1 MKALGTE
8 GADVTQV
15 PFRAIH
21 MPRTIFWHYFK
32 NASTRRMP
40 VLTPSRTSLQAT
52 QIADR
57 CSAGYTRLMLSVGI
71 VGLPNVGKSTLYNA
85 LTAGGAEV
93 SNYPFT
99 TISCNIGVVPV
110 PDPRLQALERV
121 LQPEKTTPCAIRFI
135 DIAGL
140 VEGAS
145 RGEGLG
151 NQFLGEIRQVD
162 AIVHVI
168 RSFAKS
174 DVSHVFSDVDPVRDA
189 EVIDTE
195 LMLAD
200 LEVLKRAIAK
210 RAKDWQTHPV
220 EHVAEKRRMTAL
232 QESLERGEQLRSLN
246 LDDRDL
252 GDLKSAGLLTGK
264 PVLYVANVA
273 SDREA
278 AGVDGLRQR
287 EPGAPLLAIDAELE
301 LELNELEPGE
311 RAEFMTELGIEEAGL
326 DRLVRA
332 AFDLLGLI
340 SFYTVVKNKL
350 QAWEIP
356 NGTSASVAAGK
367 IHSDMEKGFIRAKVV
382 SADELVEVGDLHR
395 IQSAG
400 HMRTVGKDHE
410 IADGDV
416 VEFLFSK

>member
-1 MKALGTE
+1 
-8 GADVTQV
+8 
-15 PFRAIH
+15 
-21 MPRTIFWHYFK
+21 
-32 NASTRRMP
+32 
-40 VLTPSRTSLQAT
+40 
-52 QIADR
+52 
-57 CSAGYTRLMLSVGI
+57 MLSVGI

-85 LTAGGAEV
+85 LSAGGAEV

-151 NQFLGEIRQVD
+151 TQFLGEIRQVD

-174 DVSHVFSDVDPVRDA
+174 DVSHVFSDVNPVRDA

-200 LEVLKRAIAK
+200 LEVLERAINK
-210 RAKDWQTHPV
+210 RAKDWQTHPA
-220 EHVAEKRRMTAL
+220 EHVAERRRMTAWK
-232 QESLERGEQLRSLN
+232 ESLERGEQLRLLDLN
-246 LDDRDL
+246 DRDL
-252 GDLKSAGLLTGK
+252 RDLKSAGLLTGK

-278 AGVDGLRQR
+278 EEVDGLRQR

-301 LELNELEPGE
+301 FELSELEPAE
-311 RAEFMTELGIEEAGL
+311 RAEFMAELGIEEPGL

-332 AFDLLGLI
+332 SFNLLGLI

-356 NGTSASVAAGK
+356 KGTPASVAAGK

-382 SADELVEVGDLHR
+382 SADRLVEAGDLHA

-416 VEFLFSK
+416 VEFLFGFSVCAGGRLKPKIRKWG

>member
-1 MKALGTE
+1 M
-8 GADVTQV
+8 
-15 PFRAIH
+15 RARIAKYS
-21 MPRTIFWHYFK
+21 PEEYD
-32 NASTRRMP
+32 
-40 VLTPSRTSLQAT
+40 PS
-52 QIADR
+52 
-57 CSAGYTRLMLSVGI
+57 MLSVGI

-99 TISCNIGVVPV
+99 TIACNIGVVPV
-110 PDPRLQALERV
+110 PDPRLQALERA
-121 LQPEKTTPCAIRFI
+121 LKPEKTTPCAIRFI

-162 AIVHVI
+162 AIVHLI
-168 RSFAKS
+168 RNFAKS

-200 LEVLKRAIAK
+200 LDVLERVIAK
-210 RAKDWQTHPV
+210 RAKDWQTHPAD
-220 EHVAEKRRMTAL
+220 HVAEKRRMTTWK
-232 QESLERGEQLRSLN
+232 ESLERGAQLRSLD

-252 GDLKSAGLLTGK
+252 RDLKSAGLLTGK

-273 SDREA
+273 SDKEA
-278 AGVDGLRQR
+278 AEVDGLRHR

-301 LELNELEPGE
+301 LELSELEPEE
-311 RAEFMTELGIEEAGL
+311 RAEFMTELGIEEPGL
-326 DRLVRA
+326 NRLVRA

-356 NGTSASVAAGK
+356 AGTHASTAAGK
-367 IHSDMEKGFIRAKVV
+367 IHSDMEKGFVRAKVV
-382 SADELVEVGDLHR
+382 AADELVEVGDLHA
-395 IQSAG
+395 IQNAG
-400 HMRTVGKDHE
+400 HMRTIGKDHE
-410 IADGDV
+410 IEDGDV

>member
-1 MKALGTE
+1 
-8 GADVTQV
+8 
-15 PFRAIH
+15 
-21 MPRTIFWHYFK
+21 
-32 NASTRRMP
+32 
-40 VLTPSRTSLQAT
+40 
-52 QIADR
+52 
-57 CSAGYTRLMLSVGI
+57 MLSVGI

-85 LTAGGAEV
+85 LSAGRAEV

-99 TISCNIGVVPV
+99 TISCNIGMVPV

-135 DIAGL
+135 DVAGL

-174 DVSHVFSDVDPVRDA
+174 DVSHVFSDVNPVRDA

-200 LEVLKRAIAK
+200 LEVLERAINK
-210 RAKDWQTHPV
+210 RAKDWQTHPA
-220 EHVAEKRRMTAL
+220 EHVAEKRRMTAWK
-232 QESLERGEQLRSLN
+232 ESLERGEQLRSLG

-252 GDLKSAGLLTGK
+252 RDLKSAGLLTGK

-278 AGVDGLRQR
+278 EEVDGLRQR
-287 EPGAPLLAIDAELE
+287 EPDAPLLAIDAELE
-301 LELNELEPGE
+301 FELSELEPVE
-311 RAEFMTELGIEEAGL
+311 RAEFMAELGIEEPGL

-356 NGTSASVAAGK
+356 RGTPASVAAGK

-382 SADELVEVGDLHR
+382 SSDQLVEVGDLHA

-416 VEFLFSK
+416 VEFLF